1 MRLDSINK
9 NTVISATIA
18 LVVILY
24 TISRFYTFLAGPS
37 IHISSPQNG
46 DTVSE
51 RLLNISASTTLISF
65 ITLNDRQI
73 FIDQKGDLFE
83 QLLLQD
89 GYNIIS
95 IKATDRFGRKVE
107 KRLEVVYKPK

>member
-1 MRLDSINK
+1 VKLNSLNK
-9 NTVISATIA
+9 NTVISLTIA

-24 TISRFYTFLAGPS
+24 TISRFYTFLEGPS
-37 IHISSPQNG
+37 IRITSPSNG
-46 DTVSE
+46 TTVNS
-51 RLLNISASTTLISF
+51 RLLNISGSTTLISF

-73 FIDQKGDLFE
+73 FIDQKGNLFE

-107 KRLEVVYKPK
+107 ERLEVVYKP